1 MAFSLSEVFSGAALI
16 LAVGSPIITAAINSH
31 TQKRERKA
39 VFYLQ
44 MRAEAFEKYL
54 RSTGSLIISPS
65 EQARK
70 EYGEAMGCI
79 FLMVDE
85 NTSQKILQLDR
96 DLAPRQLSDRKD
108 AITLNRELYE
118 ISRLLLPNYPRLK
131 NKRRNK
137 HT

>member
-65 EQARK
+65 EQTRK

-118 ISRLLLPNYPRLK
+118 ISRLLLPSYPRLK